1 MQTLLDPETLKTPA
15 LAGVIA
21 AAGDAAGQSFE
32 PKGFYPNMKSKP
44 GVHSDAKKAPGKTSD
59 MQEMAACIRAI
70 ADRKDRKAFEEL
82 FKFYAPRLKAVL
94 IKAGAGVQEAEEVM
108 QEAMVLVWRKAEQFD
123 PAKAS
128 PSTWIYTIA
137 RNRRIDLLRREKRAP
152 LDPEDPFFQTI
163 SAHPD
168 GEQVYTESERA
179 VVIREYLKTLPEEQ
193 LLLVQKAFYEEMT
206 HQAIAA
212 ELDMPLGTVKSRL
225 RIAMRRLREQLS
237 GEEL

>member
-1 MQTLLDPETLKTPA
+1 MQTLMNSVATKARALDGIPVSGAWKA
-15 LAGVIA
+15 
-21 AAGDAAGQSFE
+21 DS
-32 PKGFYPNMKSKP
+32 KGFYPNMKSKP
-44 GVHSDAKKAPGKTSD
+44 GVKSGGKAPVKNAD
-59 MQEMAACIRAI
+59 MKHMAACIRAI
-70 ADRKDRKAFEEL
+70 ADRKDRAAFEDL
-82 FKFYAPRLKAVL
+82 FRFYAPRLTAVL
-94 IKAGAGVQEAEEVM
+94 IKGGAGLQEADEVM
-108 QEAMVLVWRKAEQFD
+108 QEAMVLVWRKAEQYD

-128 PSTWIYTIA
+128 ASTWIYTIA

-152 LDPEDPFFQTI
+152 LDPEDPFFQNI
-163 SAHPD
+163 SAQPD
-168 GEQVYTESERA
+168 GEQVYSESERA
-179 VVIREYLKTLPEEQ
+179 KIVREYLKTLPEEQ

>member
-1 MQTLLDPETLKTPA
+1 MQTIIDAVNTPNPA
-15 LAGVIA
+15 ILGMPVVAVRTSEA
-21 AAGDAAGQSFE
+21 
-32 PKGFYPNMKSKP
+32 KGFNTNMKNKP
-44 GVHSDAKKAPGKTSD
+44 GVKSGGMKPGKLSEKEQMST
-59 MQEMAACIRAI
+59 CLRAI
-70 ADRKDRKAFEEL
+70 ADNKDRQAFEQL
-82 FKFYAPRLKAVL
+82 FRFYAPRLKAVL
-94 IKAGAGVQEAEEVM
+94 IKGGAGVQEAEEVM

-152 LDPEDPFFQTI
+152 LDPEDPFFQNI

-168 GEQVYTESERA
+168 GEKVYTESERA
-179 VVIREYLKTLPEEQ
+179 DIIRKYLGTLPKEQ

-212 ELDMPLGTVKSRL
+212 ELDIPLGTVKSRI

-237 GEEL
+237 GAEL

>member
-1 MQTLLDPETLKTPA
+1 MQTLMDSAARKAPA
-15 LAGVIA
+15 FAGAPVA
-21 AAGDAAGQSFE
+21 ELPVNDSR
-32 PKGFYPNMKSKP
+32 GFYSKMKSKP
-44 GVHSDAKKAPGKTSD
+44 GVESGGKTPGKNAD
-59 MQEMAACIRAI
+59 MKHMTDCIRAI
-70 ADRKDRKAFEEL
+70 AERKDRQAFEDL
-82 FKFYAPRLKAVL
+82 FRFYAPRLKAVL
-94 IKAGAGVQEAEEVM
+94 IKGGAGVQEAEEVM
-108 QEAMVLVWRKAEQFD
+108 QEAMVLVWRKSEQFD

-152 LDPEDPFFQTI
+152 LDPEDPFFQNV
-163 SAHPD
+163 SAQPD

-179 VVIREYLKTLPEEQ
+179 KIIREFIKTLPEEQ

-225 RIAMRRLREQLS
+225 RIAMRRLREKLS
-237 GEEL
+237 GAEL

>member
-1 MQTLLDPETLKTPA
+1 
-15 LAGVIA
+15 
-21 AAGDAAGQSFE
+21 
-32 PKGFYPNMKSKP
+32 MKSKP
-44 GVHSDAKKAPGKTSD
+44 GVESGGKTPGKNAD
-59 MQEMAACIRAI
+59 MKHMTDCIRAI
-70 ADRKDRKAFEEL
+70 AERKDRQAFEDL
-82 FKFYAPRLKAVL
+82 FRFYAPRLKAVL
-94 IKAGAGVQEAEEVM
+94 IKGGAGVQEAEEVM
-108 QEAMVLVWRKAEQFD
+108 QEAMVLVWRKSEQFD

-152 LDPEDPFFQTI
+152 LDPEDPFFQNV
-163 SAHPD
+163 SAQPD

-179 VVIREYLKTLPEEQ
+179 KIIREFIKTLPEEQ

>member
-1 MQTLLDPETLKTPA
+1 MQIVIDSAATKTRVFAAVPVA
-15 LAGVIA
+15 AVQIA
-21 AAGDAAGQSFE
+21 E
-32 PKGFYPNMKSKP
+32 PKGFDPKMMRKP
-44 GVHSDAKKAPGKTSD
+44 GVKSGGKATGKNSD
-59 MQEMAACIRAI
+59 MQHMAACIRAI
-70 ADRKDRKAFEEL
+70 AETKDRKAFEDL
-82 FKFYAPRLKAVL
+82 FRFYAPRLKAVL
-94 IKAGAGVQEAEEVM
+94 MKNGAGMQEAEEVM

-137 RNRRIDLLRREKRAP
+137 RNRRIDLIRREKRAP
-152 LDPEDPFFQTI
+152 LDPEDPFFQNI
-163 SAHPD
+163 SAQPD
-168 GEQVYTESERA
+168 GEQAYTATERA
-179 VVIREYLKTLPEEQ
+179 KIIREYLKILPEEQ

-237 GEEL
+237 GADL

>member
-1 MQTLLDPETLKTPA
+1 MQTLLDPETLKAPA
-15 LAGVIA
+15 LAGVFA
-21 AAGDAAGQSFE
+21 AVEQAGEKVVE
-32 PKGFYPNMKSKP
+32 PKGFYLNMKIKP
-44 GVHSDAKKAPGKTSD
+44 GVKSGGKAPGKNSD

-70 ADRKDRKAFEEL
+70 ADRKDRKAFEDL
-82 FKFYAPRLKAVL
+82 FRFYAPRLKAVL
-94 IKAGAGVQEAEEVM
+94 IKGGAGLQEAEEVM

-137 RNRRIDLLRREKRAP
+137 RNRRIDLIRREKRAP
-152 LDPEDPFFQTI
+152 LDPEDPFFQNI
-163 SAHPD
+163 SAQPD
-168 GEQVYTESERA
+168 GEQVYTENERA
-179 VVIREYLKTLPEEQ
+179 SIIREYLKTLPEEQ

-237 GEEL
+237 GAEL

>member
-1 MQTLLDPETLKTPA
+1 M
-15 LAGVIA
+15 AG
-21 AAGDAAGQSFE
+21 
-32 PKGFYPNMKSKP
+32 
-44 GVHSDAKKAPGKTSD
+44 
-59 MQEMAACIRAI
+59 CLRAI
-70 ADRKDRKAFEEL
+70 ARNKDREAFETL

-94 IKAGAGVQEAEEVM
+94 IKAGAGMQEAEEVM

-123 PAKAS
+123 PGKAS

-152 LDPEDPFFQTI
+152 LDPEDPFFQNI

-168 GEQVYTESERA
+168 GEKVYTESERA
-179 VVIREYLKTLPEEQ
+179 DIIRKYLGTLPKEQ

-212 ELDMPLGTVKSRL
+212 ELDIPLGTVKSRI

-237 GEEL
+237 GAEL